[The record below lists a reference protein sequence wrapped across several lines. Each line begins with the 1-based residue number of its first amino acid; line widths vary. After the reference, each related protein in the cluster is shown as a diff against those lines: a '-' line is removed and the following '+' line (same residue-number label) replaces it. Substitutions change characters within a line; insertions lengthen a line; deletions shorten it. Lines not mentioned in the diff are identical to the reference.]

1 MRWGAE
7 PARGR
12 PSSLD
17 PSRSSRPAGSRC
29 SARLLVRC
37 SRPCA
42 THGRRSLPA
51 GPLLTTVPSLA
62 RRNPHLA
69 ATDFWRWTPGG
80 LAELLGRVGMPAR
93 VAGYVNVLAGVAA
106 LWGLSVED
114 LSAQELDVNDPC
126 SPLVA
131 YAYAAKPA

>member
-1 MRWGAE
+1 MGVDRSRRD
-7 PARGR
+7 PPHHR
-12 PSSLD
+12 PD
-17 PSRSSRPAGSRC
+17 PGSTRPAPRGH
-29 SARLLVRC
+29 RLLAV
-37 SRPCA
+37 
-42 THGRRSLPA
+42 H
-51 GPLLTTVPSLA
+51 
-62 RRNPHLA
+62 
-69 ATDFWRWTPGG
+69 PGG

-93 VAGYVNVLAGVAA
+93 VAGYGNVLAGVAA